1 VLASPALLGGSAL
14 VALQLLARGYSVDQI
29 AGLRRADAVG
39 VLWDLQRALTAM
51 GVTSVRDAV
60 VEARA
65 LGLLV

>member
-1 VLASPALLGGSAL
+1 
-14 VALQLLARGYSVDQI
+14 VDQI

-60 VEARA
+60 AEARA